1 MDSLTSQGAAAPPK
15 RYRVGELAEH
25 FGLTRQTLHN
35 WAHWGLIREAKWSA
49 GGHRLFDES
58 AFARVAKILE
68 LKGSHR
74 LQEVR
79 GLLAAEDGA

>member
-1 MDSLTSQGAAAPPK
+1 MARVGTAGVPPK
-15 RYRVGELAEH
+15 QYRVGELAGH

-35 WAHWGLIREAKWSA
+35 WARWGLIREAKWSA

-58 AFARVAKILE
+58 VFARVARILE

-74 LQEVR
+74 LEEIR
-79 GLLAAEDGA
+79 SLLAHEDGA

>member
-1 MDSLTSQGAAAPPK
+1 MASMGTAGVVAPPK

-35 WAHWGLIREAKWSA
+35 WARWGLIHEAKWSA
-49 GGHRLFDES
+49 GGHRLFDEG

-68 LKGSHR
+68 LKASHS
-74 LQEVR
+74 LEEVR
-79 GLLAAEDGA
+79 ELLAAEDAV

>member
-1 MDSLTSQGAAAPPK
+1 MGTVSNERLAAPPK

-35 WAHWGLIREAKWSA
+35 WARWGLIREAKWSA

-58 AFARVAKILE
+58 AFERVAKILE
-68 LKGSHR
+68 LKRSHR
-74 LQEVR
+74 LDEVR
-79 GLLAAEDGA
+79 ALLAHEDAA